1 MVENSQT
8 WQHRIGH
15 QREIIWRGWQ
25 IRYSF
30 LNALSSKANS
40 KLPIFLIHGFGA
52 SVEHWRHNMSA
63 LNQNHSVYALDL
75 LGFGASKKVKTTL
88 ARTNVNADS
97 FQLMDRAL
105 LWIQNNSFKNPIL
118 KWKTE
123 EWGEIPADFGRK

>member
-75 LGFGASKKVKTTL
+75 LGFGASKKVKTTF
-88 ARTNVNADS
+88 TID
-97 FQLMDRAL
+97 
-105 LWIQNNSFKNPIL
+105 LWV
-118 KWKTE
+118 
-123 EWGEIPADFGRK
+123 